1 MRINRL
7 LKNGFETADAGQ
19 KQAKKQSLCRINAHA
34 EPVFN
39 AAAATQI
46 VFQRTVKQCAVFLLM
61 LILLLSGCA
70 INNKTFLNRN
80 KTFEEGQRLIETG
93 ELELGLMK
101 LEQAA
106 REEPNNKEIR
116 AALARQRDTVLGQ
129 LLADANNSRLSGA
142 LDFAE
147 EKYQRILDLFPRN
160 ERVLDGLEAI
170 QQERYHIASIEY
182 AEQLLLLND
191 LEGAES
197 AVRAVLQEN
206 PMQPQARELIKELN
220 KYIARVESMDLT
232 LDTAFS
238 KPLSMEFKDTELKS
252 VFEILSRTAGINFVF
267 DKDVRQE
274 AKVSVFVRDNTVED
288 ILKLLLMTNQLA
300 YTRLNDNSLLIYQNT
315 PAKQKEYQEL
325 MVRSFQVAHADVKQ
339 MVALVRGLVK
349 AKDIYVNEQL
359 NLFIMRDTLEA
370 IRVVEKLVALND
382 LPEPEVMLE
391 VVILTVNRGDSFK
404 LGPGLPQSATFSF
417 VPGMGVVPTATG
429 TGSTTTTL
437 PGAAAGAV
445 KLSQINT
452 EIDSTGFPNLRNFV
466 VGNQVAIDFAHN
478 LSNADILANPRI
490 RVRNRETAKIHIGTR
505 QPVFSASVAGGGIS
519 NVITTTPTYVEIG
532 VKLDV
537 EPIIG
542 LNNDVAMKVQ
552 LEVSSINGYE
562 TANTGAAGSSSTRA
576 PIIATTNAETL
587 LTLKDGETQVLA
599 GLIEDIDTRSVGGLA
614 GLINIPGLD
623 RLTSNQAVTR
633 QKREVML
640 MITPRVVRNLPQQ
653 TGLESEF
660 HYGTSNEPGKL
671 PVRIR
676 KTSAGSL
683 VIAPVGPGGRGA
695 SNILSR
701 GAQAFG
707 GDRAE
712 VPPNPFAQQI
722 AVNNASEPTLIIQAP
737 TSITFDREFSV
748 RVRMVGARASVSGT
762 AQVSYEKDMLELLDA
777 DNTGTHTIK
786 MGKDEPSGMGAQ
798 LRFKVITPNAGETEI
813 SIQSAAGEDK
823 DNGESVDIAL
833 PAPATVKIQ

>member
-1 MRINRL
+1 M
-7 LKNGFETADAGQ
+7 K
-19 KQAKKQSLCRINAHA
+19 
-34 EPVFN
+34 
-39 AAAATQI
+39 
-46 VFQRTVKQCAVFLLM
+46 VKQCAVFLLM

-70 INNKTFLNRN
+70 INNKTFLHRN
-80 KTFEEGQRLIETG
+80 KTFEEGQKLIETG
-93 ELELGLMK
+93 ELELGLMRM
-101 LEQAA
+101 EQAA

-116 AALARQRDTVLGQ
+116 AVLARQRDNVLSQ
-129 LLADANNSRLSGA
+129 LLADANNSRLSGT

-160 ERVLDGLEAI
+160 ERARAGLEAVH
-170 QQERYHIASIEY
+170 QDRYHIASIDY
-182 AEQLLLLND
+182 AQQLLALND
-191 LEGAES
+191 LEGAEN

-206 PMQPQARELIKELN
+206 PMQQQARELVKELN
-220 KYIARVESMDLT
+220 KHIARAESMDLT

-238 KPLSMEFKDTELKS
+238 KPLSMEFKDTELKA

-267 DKDVRQE
+267 DKDVRQD
-274 AKVSVFVRDNTVED
+274 AKVSIFVRDNTVED

-325 MVRSFQVAHADVKQ
+325 VVRSFPAAYTDVKQ

-391 VVILTVNRGDSFK
+391 VAILSVSRDNNFL
-404 LGPGLPQSATFSF
+404 LGPNLPNSATFSF
-417 VPGMGVVPTATG
+417 VPGATEAGVALNSIRQDIRG
-429 TGSTTTTL
+429 IGD
-437 PGAAAGAV
+437 PG
-445 KLSQINT
+445 
-452 EIDSTGFPNLRNFV
+452 LRNFV
-466 VGNQVAIDFAHN
+466 INNQVKLDFMH
-478 LSNADILANPRI
+478 SVSIGDVLANPRI
-490 RVRNRETAKIHIGTR
+490 RVKNRESAKIHIGTR
-505 QPVFSASVAGGGIS
+505 QPIFTSNVAGGGLS
-519 NVITTTPTYVEIG
+519 NVITSTPTFIEIG
-532 VKLDV
+532 TKLDV
-537 EPIIG
+537 EPVIS
-542 LNNDVAMKVQ
+542 LNNEVTMKVQ
-552 LEVSSINGYE
+552 LEVSSIIGDSRSPDGN
-562 TANTGAAGSSSTRA
+562 STA
-576 PIIATTNAETL
+576 PIISTTNAETVL
-587 LTLKDGETQVLA
+587 VLKDGETQVLA
-599 GLIEDIDTRSVGGLA
+599 GLLEDIDTRGVKGLA

-623 RLTSNQAVTR
+623 RLTSGQDVKRT
-633 QKREVML
+633 KREVVL
-640 MITPRVVRNLPQQ
+640 LLTPHIIRNLSQQ
-653 TGLESEF
+653 TSLESEF
-660 HYGTSNEPGKL
+660 HYGTSNEAGKL

-683 VIAPVGPGGRGA
+683 AIAPVGSGGRGA

-707 GDRAE
+707 GDRPE
-712 VPPNPFAQQI
+712 IPSNPFAQQI
-722 AVNNASEPTLIIQAP
+722 AANNASEPTLVIQAP

-748 RVRMVGARASVSGT
+748 RVRMVGAKASVAGT

-813 SIQSAAGEDK
+813 SIQSATGEDK
-823 DNGESVDIAL
+823 DSGESIDIVL